1 MTEAEFQR
9 ALARSD
15 IHGDMVFD
23 SPIVR
28 ARCAECPLYTIP
40 LRDLH
45 ACPDCEALGWRPIY
59 HCPGC
64 GGDAVKVE
72 RELIASWWVV
82 DVEYVN
88 ESIPWGPFGTR
99 TAAVARARE
108 LFVRP
113 DECDGHPAGPHD
125 PMGTTLYCDGS
136 CRR

>member
-1 MTEAEFQR
+1 MTEAQFQR

-15 IHGDMVFD
+15 VHSDIVFD

-45 ACPDCEALGWRPIY
+45 ACACPNCDAADEPAY

-64 GGDAVKVE
+64 GSDAVKVE
-72 RELIASWWVV
+72 RELVDSWWVV

-113 DECDGHPAGPHD
+113 DDD
-125 PMGTTLYCDGS
+125 
-136 CRR
+136 